1 MSSPRAP
8 WFTTSFVLARLR
20 LKAISFPA
28 NDLTFQLSLFC
39 KSEAFYFFVLVNY
52 RNDSADLGFRG
63 EFLVKFILGAVTSGD
78 H

>member
-8 WFTTSFVLARLR
+8 WSTGSVLARCS
-20 LKAISFPA
+20 KAISFPA
-28 NDLTFQLSLFC
+28 DDLAFQLSLFC

-63 EFLVKFILGAVTSGD
+63 EFLVKFVLGGVTSGD